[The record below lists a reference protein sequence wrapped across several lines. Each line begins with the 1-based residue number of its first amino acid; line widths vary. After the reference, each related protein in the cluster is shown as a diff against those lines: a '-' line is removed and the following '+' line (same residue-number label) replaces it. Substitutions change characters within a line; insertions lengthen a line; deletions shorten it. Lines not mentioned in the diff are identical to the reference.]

1 MNSVAYSLLFMLRSS
16 FRTHARMQI
25 EILALRHQLAVLQRQ
40 KKRVSLRAADR
51 LLWVLL
57 SRIWKQWRSALVVV
71 KPDTVIAWSRKGFRL
86 YWRWK
91 SRARQ
96 GRPCTAREVRDLI
109 RRMSLAN
116 PGWGA
121 PRIQSFSILAKGAA
135 QVSMWLVCHGPGI
148 RRPDLICSPR
158 LRT

>member
-1 MNSVAYSLLFMLRSS
+1 
-16 FRTHARMQI
+16 MQI

-71 KPDTVIAWSRKGFRL
+71 KPETVIAWHRKGFRL

-91 SRARQ
+91 SRAGKCCPYQ
-96 GRPCTAREVRDLI
+96 
-109 RRMSLAN
+109 
-116 PGWGA
+116 
-121 PRIQSFSILAKGAA
+121 K
-135 QVSMWLVCHGPGI
+135 
-148 RRPDLICSPR
+148 
-158 LRT
+158 LRSQCNH